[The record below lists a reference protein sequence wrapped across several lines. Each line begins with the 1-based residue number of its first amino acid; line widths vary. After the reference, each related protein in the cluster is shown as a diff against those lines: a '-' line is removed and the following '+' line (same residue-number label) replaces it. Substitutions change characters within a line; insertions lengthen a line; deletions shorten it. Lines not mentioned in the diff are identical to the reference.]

1 MTRVLWVALAL
12 GVLPGCGTTGKCAV
26 PETLTVAD
34 GGTARC
40 LAPVD
45 CPRQSNVLVC
55 ASTGDRLH
63 DCVDCVDTNCI
74 RFRPGPCP

>member
-1 MTRVLWVALAL
+1 MTRWRLLTAFLAA
-12 GVLPGCGTTGKCAV
+12 GCGTTNVC
-26 PETLTVAD
+26 PTQETLLAYD

-45 CPRQSNVLVC
+45 CPRNSNVLVC
-55 ASTGDRLH
+55 SNTTDHFKG
-63 DCVDCVDTNCI
+63 CVDCIATECI